1 MASLNQCNFIGNLG
15 KDPEMRTMTNGKA
28 VTNFSIAVT
37 EKWTSNGEKKERTEW
52 VKVTAYDKLAEICA
66 KYLAKGKP
74 VFISG
79 KMQTRSWEDKDGNTR
94 YTTEIVA
101 NNMVMLYTTEIV
113 ANNMVMLGMT
123 SQGGDNQDYGQTE
136 KPDYTPQGGEP
147 GYDSIPF

>member
-52 VKVTAYDKLAEICA
+52 VRVTAYDKLAEVCA
-66 KYLAKGKP
+66 KYLTKGKP

-79 KMQTRSWEDKDGNTR
+79 KIQTRSWEDKDGNTR

-101 NNMVMLYTTEIV
+101 NNMVML
-113 ANNMVMLGMT
+113 GT
-123 SQGGDNQDYGQTE
+123 SQGSGDQDYGQPG
-136 KPDYTPQGGEP
+136 KPDYKPVGGEP
-147 GYDSIPF
+147 EYEDIPY

>member
-15 KDPEMRTMTNGKA
+15 KDPEMRTMANGKA

-79 KMQTRSWEDKDGNTR
+79 KMQTRQWEDKDGNTR
-94 YTTEIVA
+94 YTTEI
-101 NNMVMLYTTEIV
+101 IV
-113 ANNMVMLGMT
+113 NNMVMLGT
-123 SQGGDNQDYGQTE
+123 SQGSGDQDYGQPG
-136 KPDYTPQGGEP
+136 KPGSYPIEGGDPE
-147 GYDSIPF
+147 YSDIPY

>member
-52 VKVTAYDKLAEICA
+52 VRVTAYDKLAEVCA
-66 KYLAKGKP
+66 KYLTKGKP

-94 YTTEIVA
+94 YTTEI
-101 NNMVMLYTTEIV
+101 IV
-113 ANNMVMLGMT
+113 NNMVMLGT
-123 SQGGDNQDYGQTE
+123 SQGSGDQDYGQPE
-136 KPDYTPQGGEP
+136 KPGNYPIKGGEP
-147 GYDSIPF
+147 EYGDVPF

>member
-1 MASLNQCNFIGNLG
+1 MAALNQCNFIGNLG
-15 KDPEMRTMTNGKA
+15 KDPEMRFMTNGKA

-52 VKVTAYDKLAEICA
+52 VRVTAYDKLAEVCA
-66 KYLAKGKP
+66 KYLTKGKP

-101 NNMVMLYTTEIV
+101 NNMVML
-113 ANNMVMLGMT
+113 GMT
-123 SQGGDNQDYGQTE
+123 SQGGENQDYGQPE

-147 GYDSIPF
+147 EYDDVPFS

>member
-1 MASLNQCNFIGNLG
+1 MAALNQCNFIGNLG
-15 KDPEMRTMTNGKA
+15 KDPEMRTMANGKA

-79 KMQTRSWEDKDGNTR
+79 KMQTRQWEDKDGNTR

-101 NNMVMLYTTEIV
+101 NNMVML
-113 ANNMVMLGMT
+113 GMT
-123 SQGGDNQDYGQTE
+123 SQGSGDQDYGQPE
-136 KPDYTPQGGEP
+136 KPENYPIEGGNPE
-147 GYDSIPF
+147 YDSIPF

>member
-15 KDPEMRTMTNGKA
+15 KDPEMRFMTNGKA

-52 VKVTAYDKLAEICA
+52 VRVTAYDKLAEVCA
-66 KYLAKGKP
+66 KYLTKGKP

-101 NNMVMLYTTEIV
+101 NNMVML
-113 ANNMVMLGMT
+113 GMT
-123 SQGGDNQDYGQTE
+123 SQGGENQDYGQPE

-147 GYDSIPF
+147 EYGDIPY